1 MTCTLCPLH
10 KTARTVCID
19 GTGSGHPALLFVGAG
34 PDMAD
39 DRSGVA
45 FSGTNGH
52 LLRDMLEPLV
62 FPWRATNAIRCATP
76 FGREPHIDEA
86 EACRTYLAAEIAL
99 TRPEAIVAL
108 GNGALKTL
116 TNTSGVGKNRGKLI
130 DMRVSLRKEIERA
143 APDYTIP
150 KVLAAWAPAYAAK
163 DLSRDPELRADIANA
178 VQHIRKLRGEDM
190 GDTVPWSESLP
201 GTYSS
206 DGPYTFAFDIE
217 TNAETYWKPSLKI
230 HMVGFAVNVIDAHV
244 WKNELW
250 LAQQFISE
258 FYMNGHTFV
267 GHNAIGFDAPAL
279 KFAGDVEDT
288 MLLSYAID
296 EEADSHSLQA
306 CVQRNLQLPPWK
318 DDVTWKWEDYSHEL
332 HWEKAAQYNGR
343 DTVYTLRLWNRL
355 KERADDRAW
364 RLYRAI
370 LKPTAITFE
379 RMHRRGIPL
388 DPVALKEAQDSLD
401 LAIEAARDTV
411 LKAAEPYDFPDFN
424 PNSYPQVGKLL
435 FEKLGYTPERLTEGG
450 APSTDAETLQALR
463 LKKDH
468 PVLEALLTYREHTK
482 LRGWITPDETNIGA
496 DGRTH
501 PSYSI
506 SAKSDG
512 TPSPRSGR
520 SASYGFF
527 APQRV
532 PRRAD
537 IRRIVG
543 LPIESGRVLIIADL
557 SQVEMR
563 TMAFLSRE
571 PNMLAIYREGKYGGD
586 MHNYVAGSIAKKFRG
601 TEEWTDEDRSLAK
614 PVGFG
619 SLYGAEAFTLRAYL
633 LNVYG
638 ILVSMSQAQTLRDDV
653 FFAALPGLP
662 SYYSKVIADC
672 KRDGFVL
679 SPLGR
684 RRKLPNIHSY
694 DAALREEAA
703 RQAINSPNQAMGS
716 DILLFGMNQIE
727 QTVPQ
732 VQVIANM
739 HDAVM
744 LEANESDV
752 DDDLL
757 ARIRECLEDYP
768 VWAMK
773 NWFDVDF
780 DVPIKADIKVSRRW
794 EK

>member
-1 MTCTLCPLH
+1 
-10 KTARTVCID
+10 
-19 GTGSGHPALLFVGAG
+19 
-34 PDMAD
+34 MAD

-130 DMRVSLRKEIERA
+130 DMRVSLRKEIERV

-190 GDTVPWSESLP
+190 GDTVPWTEGIP
-201 GTYSS
+201 FH
-206 DGPYTFAFDIE
+206 DFGPKRVLAFDLE
-217 TNAETYWKPSLKI
+217 TNAGTYWKPDSNVV
-230 HMVGFAVNVIDAHV
+230 HMIGYGTSDKAWV
-244 WKNELW
+244 WKRDIETGAEYLR
-250 LAQQFISE
+250 E
-258 FYMNGHTFV
+258 FEGWGGTLV
-267 GHNAIGFDAPAL
+267 GHNAIGFDAPTL
-279 KFAGDVEDT
+279 RMKFKPQGNLIDVEDT

-318 DDVTWKWEDYSHEL
+318 DDVTWEWPDYSHEL
-332 HWEKAAQYNGR
+332 HWEKAAQYCAR
-343 DTVYTLRLWNRL
+343 DATYTHRLWTRL
-355 KERADDRAW
+355 CERADDRAW

-388 DPVALKEAQDSLD
+388 DPVALKAAQDSLD

-411 LKAAEPYDFPDFN
+411 LKAAEPYDFPNFN

-435 FEKLGYTPERLTEGG
+435 FEKLGYTPERLTDSG

-482 LRGWITPDETNIGA
+482 LRGWITPDEGDIGA

-543 LPIESGRVLIIADL
+543 VSIESGRVLIIADL
-557 SQVEMR
+557 SQIEMR

-601 TEEWTDEDRSLAK
+601 SEEWTDEDRSLAK

-752 DDDLL
+752 DDALL
-757 ARIRECLEDYP
+757 ERIRECLEDYP